1 MGYTIPTSSAA
12 VSNFR
17 IYLSAQRP
25 IVITGYEGVDP
36 VARYQDQFD
45 GSQGGGMGSVNPL
58 AIGIE
63 RRNTYYRARTFTLGV
78 NLAF

>member
-1 MGYTIPTSSAA
+1 MY
-12 VSNFR
+12 F
-17 IYLSAQRP
+17 SAQRP

-45 GSQGGGMGSVNPL
+45 GSQGGAVGGVDPL
-58 AIGIE
+58 AIGID
-63 RRNTYYRARTFTLGV
+63 RRNTYYRARTFTFGV